1 MPVKILVVDDEKL
14 YIHLLQVNLQAEGYE
29 VLYAMNGEDALEL
42 VSTQKPDLVILDVMM
57 PRLDGFVTCERIRQF
72 SSVPVIML
80 TAKGEEQD
88 RVKGLNVGADDY
100 VVKPFSATELIAR
113 VRAVLRRARPDDES
127 IGERFFQHLE
137 LKIDFA
143 RAEVW
148 KEDKPVF
155 LSATEYRLLIQFAH
169 HLGQVLT
176 SEELL
181 TAIWGASYRDD
192 KEILWVSIARL
203 RQKLEEMP
211 HSPRHIV
218 TRSGLGY
225 LMPAEI
231 TAAPGKG

>member
-1 MPVKILVVDDEKL
+1 
-14 YIHLLQVNLQAEGYE
+14 
-29 VLYAMNGEDALEL
+29 
-42 VSTQKPDLVILDVMM
+42 
-57 PRLDGFVTCERIRQF
+57 
-72 SSVPVIML
+72 ML

-100 VVKPFSATELIAR
+100 VIKPFSATELIAR
-113 VRAVLRRARPDDES
+113 VRAVLRRARPENGSVGD
-127 IGERFFQHLE
+127 RFFQHLE

-148 KEDKPVF
+148 KGDKPVY

-169 HLGQVLT
+169 HLGQILT
-176 SEELL
+176 GEELL
-181 TAIWGASYRDD
+181 TAIWGATYRED

-203 RQKLEEMP
+203 RQKLEDNP

-225 LMPAEI
+225 LMPSEI
-231 TAAPGKG
+231 TAEPGKG